1 MGAGSKVKMLFLECC
16 AWHKLH
22 NQIEDQNAYDQF
34 RVIKSPDVHEQIVF
48 YAFLKFKP
56 MMAT

>member
-1 MGAGSKVKMLFLECC
+1 MLFLECC

-34 RVIKSPDVHEQIVF
+34 RVIKSPNVHDQIVF